1 MGPTASPG
9 NASARN
15 KLKRITKQDAILC
28 AHSSFVFCC
37 FWRVLFGYGSRSMRA
52 YSSVLYH
59 LHEAAA
65 SSDPHIPRSSYPHY
79 ISQLAGNALRARTIL
94 LGSVK
99 IISNAIAR
107 SIDRRQN
114 IVPRKSAQ
122 QRRHVDAKQ
131 QVRNASAR
139 NKRKRINKARCN
151 RLCSFVNHP
160 FTQLMHRGGNTRSD
174 MSEIAGE

>member
-1 MGPTASPG
+1 MLSYIY
-9 NASARN
+9 NIRN
-15 KLKRITKQDAILC
+15 NNNNNNYIKPHLMFISSYLHILI
-28 AHSSFVFCC
+28 SS
-37 FWRVLFGYGSRSMRA
+37 Y
-52 YSSVLYH
+52 
-59 LHEAAA
+59 
-65 SSDPHIPRSSYPHY
+65 PHILLVSSYPRILISSPHPHILRSSYPHY
-79 ISQLAGNALRARTIL
+79 ISQLVGNALHARTIS

-107 SIDRRQN
+107 SIDLRQN

-174 MSEIAGE
+174 MSEIAGEQKH